1 MTFTDEGGD
10 FMGPMVWRGASDS
23 ITRWLAAPLIAA
35 GLTGAASAAPVD
47 MPDLQHAVRQAFSA
61 RLGKQAPAAP
71 AVRDD
76 LIESVRS
83 DPEAGWVLGTVTQVV
98 PNDTPAYPVTK
109 LFIARR
115 ASEGWAV
122 GIEGTDAFYTLAAA
136 SPAKLL
142 AGDERAHLNA
152 GRAPTA
158 PPRKAVPAQTGLAL
172 PWQQGTAWYWTGGA
186 HGWSGDSRPFNS
198 LDFSGGNGQVL
209 AARDGTLYKSCER
222 NGSAIVKVVH
232 DNGYTSTY
240 YHMVQLTQA
249 GSGTRVRQGQYLG
262 RVGNGLP
269 CGGQTTGPHVHFA
282 LSQGGSDVPV
292 NGKTIGGWQFFEGSN
307 AYSGYAVRNQRRVS
321 VQASLT
327 NYGADDSGGPTEPSP
342 PVKATVQSPGP
353 VNLRS
358 APSLSA
364 SIVGTVANGAAVQL
378 ACYAYG
384 DTVQGNWGAT
394 RLWYRLDSNRWGS
407 DGFVYT
413 GSNDPVVSAC
423 AN

>member
-1 MTFTDEGGD
+1 
-10 FMGPMVWRGASDS
+10 GA
-23 ITRWLAAPLIAA
+23 
-35 GLTGAASAAPVD
+35 
-47 MPDLQHAVRQAFSA
+47 
-61 RLGKQAPAAP
+61 
-71 AVRDD
+71 
-76 LIESVRS
+76 
-83 DPEAGWVLGTVTQVV
+83 
-98 PNDTPAYPVTK
+98 
-109 LFIARR
+109 
-115 ASEGWAV
+115 
-122 GIEGTDAFYTLAAA
+122 
-136 SPAKLL
+136 
-142 AGDERAHLNA
+142 
-152 GRAPTA
+152 
-158 PPRKAVPAQTGLAL
+158 
-172 PWQQGTAWYWTGGA
+172 AWYWTGGA

-222 NGSAIVKVVH
+222 NGSAIVKIVH
-232 DNGYTSTY
+232 DNGYTTTY

-327 NYGADDSGGPTEPSP
+327 NYGSDDSGGPTEPSR

-364 SIVGTVANGAAVQL
+364 SVVGTVSNGATVQL

-394 RLWYRLDSNRWGS
+394 RLWYRLDSNRWVS